1 MSKYLVE
8 VTDLDPKSFGGLSD
22 PKALFD
28 KDKFKVSNYPNSPFS
43 SSFTPPPQK
52 ESFPWGLLLLAAL
65 IAPIFSPDLREKI
78 NFDYSPTSQ
87 SEQLLNSQIR
97 K

>member
-8 VTDLDPKSFGGLSD
+8 VTDLDPKGFGGLSD

-28 KDKFKVSNYPNSPFS
+28 KDKFKVSNYPSSPFS
-43 SSFTPPPQK
+43 SPFSPHPPKSSFSW
-52 ESFPWGLLLLAAL
+52 ELLLLATFVTL
-65 IAPIFSPDLREKI
+65 IISPDLRKNI

-87 SEQLLNSQIR
+87 SEQLLNSPIR

>member
-8 VTDLDPKSFGGLSD
+8 VTDLDPKGFGGLA
-22 PKALFD
+22 PFD
-28 KDKFKVSNYPNSPFS
+28 KDKFKVSDYPSSPFS
-43 SSFTPPPQK
+43 SPFTPPPQK

-65 IAPIFSPDLREKI
+65 IAPIFSPDLRKNI
-78 NFDYSPTSQ
+78 NFDYSPSYQ

>member
-8 VTDLDPKSFGGLSD
+8 VTDLDPKGFGGLPD

-28 KDKFKVSNYPNSPFS
+28 KDKFKVSNYPSSPFS
-43 SSFTPPPQK
+43 SPSTLPPQK

-65 IAPIFSPDLREKI
+65 TVPIFSPDLREKI

-87 SEQLLNSQIR
+87 SEQLLPPKR
-97 K
+97 